1 MANSSITP
9 AVGKRDDVTPRSA
22 VRRAPTGARRLGGRA
37 LTYLVLVVCAV
48 VLLFPF
54 YWLASSAFKTSDEIA
69 AYPVIWV
76 PGRLAWEN
84 FGTLFQSLPMWT
96 YFFNTVF
103 VAACSAIGT
112 TLSSSLAGYSFARL
126 RFPGRNVLFVL
137 ALSTL
142 MVPGFVTLIPQ
153 FIMFKSFGWLD
164 TFAPLIVPQLFANP
178 AYLFLTRQF
187 FLTQPRELEDA
198 AKIDGCGYIRTFWR
212 IALPLIKPALIA
224 VALFTFLYNWNDFL
238 GPLIYLQSSNHL
250 TLQLGLAQLQ
260 SQYSTHFELIM
271 AGALVTTLPVVALFF
286 IGQRWFIQGI
296 VVTGVKG

>member
-1 MANSSITP
+1 MANSVTP
-9 AVGKRDDVTPRSA
+9 VAGKRRGTAPRAAARGVSTG
-22 VRRAPTGARRLGGRA
+22 VRRLVGRT
-37 LTYLVLVVCAV
+37 LTYLVLIACAI

-84 FGTLFQSLPMWT
+84 FGTLFQSLPMGT
-96 YFFNTVF
+96 YFFNTLF
-103 VAACSAIGT
+103 VAVCSAIGT
-112 TLSSSLAGYSFARL
+112 TFSSALAGYSFARL
-126 RFPGRNVLFVL
+126 RFPGRNALFVL

-187 FLTQPRELEDA
+187 FLTLPRELEDA
-198 AKIDGCGYIRTFWR
+198 AKIDGCGYVRTFWR

-238 GPLIYLQSSNHL
+238 GPLIYLQSSDHL

-271 AGALVTTLPVVALFF
+271 AGALVTTLPVITLFF

>member
-1 MANSSITP
+1 MADSVTP
-9 AVGKRDDVTPRSA
+9 VAGKRRGTAPRA
-22 VRRAPTGARRLGGRA
+22 VARSAPTGVRRFVGRA
-37 LTYLVLVVCAV
+37 LTYLVLIACAI

-69 AYPVIWV
+69 AYPVIWF

-84 FGTLFQSLPMWT
+84 FGTLFQSLPMGT
-96 YFFNTVF
+96 YFFNTLLIAV
-103 VAACSAIGT
+103 CSAIGT
-112 TLSSSLAGYSFARL
+112 TFSSALAGYSFARL
-126 RFPGRNVLFVL
+126 RFPGRNALFVL

-153 FIMFKSFGWLD
+153 FIMFKDFGWLD

-187 FLTQPRELEDA
+187 FLTLPRELEDA
-198 AKIDGCGYIRTFWR
+198 AKIDGCGYVRTFWR

-238 GPLIYLQSSNHL
+238 GPLIYLQSSDHL

-260 SQYSTHFELIM
+260 GQYSTHFELIM
-271 AGALVTTLPVVALFF
+271 AGALVTTLPVIALFF

>member
-9 AVGKRDDVTPRSA
+9 AVGKRDGATPRGA
-22 VRRAPTGARRLGGRA
+22 ARRAPAGVQRLGGRA
-37 LTYLVLVVCAV
+37 FTYLILAVCAV

-69 AYPVIWV
+69 AYPVIWF
-76 PGRLAWEN
+76 PSRLAWEN
-84 FGTLFQSLPMWT
+84 FGTLFQSLPMGT
-96 YFFNTVF
+96 YFFNTVL

-112 TLSSSLAGYSFARL
+112 TFSSALAGYSFARL
-126 RFPGRNVLFVL
+126 RFPGRNALFVL

-198 AKIDGCGYIRTFWR
+198 AKIDGCGYVRTFWR

-250 TLQLGLAQLQ
+250 TLQLGLSQLQ

>member
-1 MANSSITP
+1 MADSITP
-9 AVGKRDDVTPRSA
+9 AVGERGDMTPRA
-22 VRRAPTGARRLGGRA
+22 AARGAPVGARRLGGRA

-69 AYPVIWV
+69 VYPVIWF
-76 PGRLAWEN
+76 PSRLAWEN
-84 FGTLFQSLPMWT
+84 FGTLFQTLPMGT
-96 YFFNTVF
+96 YFFNTVL
-103 VAACSAIGT
+103 VAGCSAVGT
-112 TLSSSLAGYSFARL
+112 TFSSALAGYSFARL
-126 RFPGRNVLFVL
+126 RFPGRSALFVL

-142 MVPGFVTLIPQ
+142 MVPSFVTLIPQ

-198 AKIDGCGYIRTFWR
+198 AKIDGCGYVRTFWR

-250 TLQLGLAQLQ
+250 TLQLGLSQLQ

-271 AGALVTTLPVVALFF
+271 AGAVLTTLPAIALFF